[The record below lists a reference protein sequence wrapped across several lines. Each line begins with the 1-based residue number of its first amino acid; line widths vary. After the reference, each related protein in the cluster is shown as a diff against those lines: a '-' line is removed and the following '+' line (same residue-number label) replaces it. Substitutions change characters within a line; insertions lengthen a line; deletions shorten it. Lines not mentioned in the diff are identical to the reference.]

1 VYRTPRR
8 LAVHVLAAYPTK
20 PAAGEDNR
28 TAWHFVFVYAR
39 HSAVAAHNPFFG
51 GTLFFGYG
59 RAERSFRNFQI
70 KV

>member
-1 VYRTPRR
+1 VY
-8 LAVHVLAAYPTK
+8 VLAAYPTK
-20 PAAGEDNR
+20 PAAREDNR
-28 TAWHFVFVYAR
+28 TAGHFGVVYAR
-39 HSAVAAHNPFFG
+39 HSAVAGHNPFFG